1 MLDIIIF
8 ITFDELK
15 LNHMKRII
23 AVLAISVFTLGMA
36 QETPKKSCCAAKDKK
51 ECSTKDKKECSTK
64 DKKECTS
71 KDKKDCKAEAN
82 KDKKSCCAAKKEK
95 AA

>member
-1 MLDIIIF
+1 MATIISLSILLAAVG
-8 ITFDELK
+8 ELGNRTK
-15 LNHMKRII
+15 LLLLF
-23 AVLAISVFTLGMA
+23 APTECS
-36 QETPKKSCCAAKDKK
+36 AKEKK
-51 ECSTKDKKECSTK
+51 ECA
-64 DKKECTS
+64 S

>member
-1 MLDIIIF
+1 
-8 ITFDELK
+8 
-15 LNHMKRII
+15 MKKII
-23 AVLAISVFTLGMA
+23 AVLAISLFTLGMA
-36 QETPKKSCCAAKDKK
+36 QETPKKSCCTEKDKK
-51 ECSTKDKKECSTK
+51 ECSSKDKKECA
-64 DKKECTS
+64 S

>member
-51 ECSTKDKKECSTK
+51 ECSAKEKKECA
-64 DKKECTS
+64 S

>member
-1 MLDIIIF
+1 
-8 ITFDELK
+8 
-15 LNHMKRII
+15 MKRII

-51 ECSTKDKKECSTK
+51 ECA
-64 DKKECTS
+64 S

>member
-1 MLDIIIF
+1 
-8 ITFDELK
+8 
-15 LNHMKRII
+15 MKRII
-23 AVLAISVFTLGMA
+23 AVLAISVFTLAMA
-36 QETPKKSCCAAKDKK
+36 QETPKESCCAAKDKK
-51 ECSTKDKKECSTK
+51 ECSAKDKKECAA
-64 DKKECTS
+64 